1 MGIRGSLA
9 TSSRTGRIVSV
20 AVVTALAAV
29 AVGVF
34 IGVCAGN
41 DIDRTKYLAAN
52 ARILKGVSVFPGAH
66 LLRSGIRAR
75 RADGARVVGYQTTK
89 VYVLP
94 RGTTAAAVTA
104 FYGRRLPPTWK
115 RQVFLPANRYRGP
128 GVQYRKGIQQ
138 LQLAV
143 RKSKPQIAVTVDNS
157 YY

>member
-1 MGIRGSLA
+1 
-9 TSSRTGRIVSV
+9 V

-34 IGVCAGN
+34 IGIGAGN
-41 DIDRTKYLAAN
+41 EIDRTKYLAAN
-52 ARILKGVSVFPGAH
+52 ARILKGVPVFPGAH

-75 RADGARVVGYQTTK
+75 RADGARVVGYETTE

-94 RGTTAAAVTA
+94 GGTTAAAVTT
-104 FYGRRLPPTWK
+104 FYRRRLPRTWK
-115 RQVFLPANRYRGP
+115 RQVFLRATRYRGP
-128 GVQYRKGIQQ
+128 VVQYRKGTQQ

-143 RKSKPQIAVTVDNS
+143 RKSKPQIAVTVDHS

>member
-1 MGIRGSLA
+1 M
-9 TSSRTGRIVSV
+9 

-29 AVGVF
+29 AVGIVVG
-34 IGVCAGN
+34 IGAG
-41 DIDRTKYLAAN
+41 DEIDRTTYLAAN
-52 ARILKGVSVFPGAH
+52 ARILKGVAVFPGAH

-75 RADGARVVGYQTTK
+75 RADGARIVGYETTE

-104 FYGRRLPPTWK
+104 FYRHRLPRTWK
-115 RQVFLPANRYRGP
+115 RQVLLRANRYRGP

-138 LQLAV
+138 LRLAI
-143 RKSKPQIAVTVDNS
+143 RKSKPQIAVTVDHS

>member
-1 MGIRGSLA
+1 VDIRGSLA
-9 TSSRTGRIVSV
+9 TSSRTGRIVAV

-34 IGVCAGN
+34 IGIGAG
-41 DIDRTKYLAAN
+41 DEVDRTKYLAAN
-52 ARILKGVSVFPGAH
+52 ARILKGVPVFPGAH

-75 RADGARVVGYQTTK
+75 RADGARVVGYEME
-89 VYVLP
+89 
-94 RGTTAAAVTA
+94 
-104 FYGRRLPPTWK
+104 FYRRRLPGTWK
-115 RQVFLPANRYRGP
+115 RQVFLRANRYRGP

-143 RKSKPQIAVTVDNS
+143 RKRKPQIAVTADQN